1 MTGDVLS
8 SEKYLTCGICFELGF
23 IGSSNHNVGAT
34 IGRPLTS
41 KSYTHQHFIVNGR
54 PMVAPTGTME
64 TYLQT
69 QIWI

>member
-1 MTGDVLS
+1 MMGDMGS
-8 SEKYLTCGICFELGF
+8 SEKYVESEICFELQF
-23 IGSSNHNVGAT
+23 SGSSTHNVGAT

-64 TYLQT
+64 TYLQI
-69 QIWI
+69 QF